1 MEDLGLAEFDEESDT
16 FKIISP
22 IYEGIINDDKIKN
35 LLKDK
40 FYRILEAF
48 KEPTN
53 KHSQIINSNKKEEK
67 IKIIKKYFSYAK
79 LKAMIKKAIF
89 QKTRCKKLIT
99 LKSFLNVLII
109 ILKEKI

>member
-1 MEDLGLAEFDEESDT
+1 MTLEDLRLIEFDEDNDNY
-16 FKIISP
+16 KIVSS
-22 IYEGIINDDKIKN
+22 IYDGIAENETIKN

-67 IKIIKKYFSYAK
+67 IKIK
-79 LKAMIKKAIF
+79 
-89 QKTRCKKLIT
+89 
-99 LKSFLNVLII
+99 
-109 ILKEKI
+109 